1 MSTFLRKN
9 FKKGLTSVY
18 IGGILYIQHIHSMK
32 FPERSRYMNIIIS
45 YTSDKPM
52 YEQIEDGIKK
62 AIYEGELKNNELL
75 PSVRQLAKDLN
86 VSAITTKRAYIDLEH
101 EGLVYTVSGKGTFV
115 RLDKLSE
122 LQKNHETELLSKL
135 KDSAQLC
142 RDHGIEKQKLTDVI
156 SEVYDK

>member
-122 LQKNHETELLSKL
+122 LQKNHEAELLSKL
-135 KDSAQLC
+135 KDSTQLC

-156 SEVYDK
+156 SEIYDK

>member
-122 LQKNHETELLSKL
+122 LQKNHEAELLSKL

-142 RDHGIEKQKLTDVI
+142 CDHGIEKQKLTDVI

>member
-1 MSTFLRKN
+1 
-9 FKKGLTSVY
+9 
-18 IGGILYIQHIHSMK
+18 
-32 FPERSRYMNIIIS
+32 MNITIS

-62 AIYEGELKNNELL
+62 AIYDGKLKNNELL

-115 RLDKLSE
+115 KLDKLGE
-122 LQKNHETELLSKL
+122 LQKGRQDELL
-135 KDSAQLC
+135 KDIHNTASECKA
-142 RDHGIEKQKLTDVI
+142 HGIPKQAIIDTIDKAYAEG
-156 SEVYDK
+156 SEEV